1 MYYFPV
7 MEQWLLITDFIL
19 IAGISLLGLNILFIA
34 KSGKSFSKK
43 ILIVFFLNALFF
55 LLYYYSYLHRIK
67 LLGAIAVFFGN
78 GTGFLLGPML
88 LFLLRSLI
96 LPKKQYIGSLYLH
109 LIPFGLLWLFVS
121 VPLSVSMATTWFDA
135 FGEWYAMHD
144 YYFNLP
150 ENIYFGTY
158 VFLSLRLL
166 SRIQHVSH
174 EYSSTDKN
182 NLNWFKHLLTGFGII
197 IILDTLCTVY
207 ELFYPPIPWN
217 IGMLIAFSMVA
228 MYSYL
233 GYKGMFQSHILLPDF
248 LLQEFISPTN
258 NTIEKSVPV
267 HKPVAGQLDSYTPA
281 EIQKLKD
288 TLYKTLDEK
297 KLYRNE
303 ALGLTELSEEMG
315 ISNKKLSEL
324 LNKYLDTTFYNLIN
338 DYRVKEVTER
348 LALPDA
354 HKYTLLGI
362 AYDCGFQS
370 KASFNRIF
378 KQKTGKSPSDYRK
391 SLRQENVLSEIQ

>member
-96 LPKKQYIGSLYLH
+96 LPKKQYIGSIYLH

-121 VPLSVSMATTWFDA
+121 APLSVSMATPWFDA
-135 FGEWYAMHD
+135 FGAWYATHD

-150 ENIYFGTY
+150 ENIYFGAY

-166 SRIQHVSH
+166 SRIQHVSR

-182 NLNWFKHLLTGFGII
+182 NLNWFKHLLTGFAII
-197 IILDTLCTVY
+197 IVLDTLCTVY
-207 ELFYPPIPWN
+207 ELYYPPIPWN

-233 GYKGMFQSHILLPDF
+233 GYKGMFQSRILLPDF

-258 NTIEKSVPV
+258 TTIEKSVPV
-267 HKPVAGQLDSYTPA
+267 QKPVAGQLDSYTSA

-391 SLRQENVLSEIQ
+391 SLEQENMLSEI